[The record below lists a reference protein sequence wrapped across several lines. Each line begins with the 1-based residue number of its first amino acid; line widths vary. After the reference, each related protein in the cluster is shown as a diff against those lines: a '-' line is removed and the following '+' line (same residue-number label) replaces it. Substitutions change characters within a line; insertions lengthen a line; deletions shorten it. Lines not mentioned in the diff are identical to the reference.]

1 MRNERANG
9 SAADDERRK
18 RQLARRYGQTGERL
32 AALSL
37 HLKGYR
43 ILERNYRTKLGEI
56 DIIAR
61 KGDLVA
67 IVEVKARGDVASAAD
82 AVGYQA
88 RQRIER
94 AALHWLATRRDAN
107 RLSLR
112 FDIIAVRPWR
122 WPVHLENAF

>member
-1 MRNERANG
+1 MENERATDTASRDG
-9 SAADDERRK
+9 RQKRRRA
-18 RQLARRYGQTGERL
+18 RQYGLAGEWL

-37 HLKGYR
+37 QLRGYR

-67 IVEVKARGDVASAAD
+67 IVEVKARRDVASAAD
-82 AVGYQA
+82 AVGHHA

-94 AALHWLATRRDAN
+94 AARHWLATRRDAG

-112 FDIIAVRPWR
+112 FDIVAVRPWR
-122 WPVHLENAF
+122 WPVHLEDAF

>member
-1 MRNERANG
+1 MGNDQAPDAPAQHHRRN
-9 SAADDERRK
+9 RR
-18 RQLARRYGQTGERL
+18 RARRYGL
-32 AALSL
+32 AAEHLAAVAL
-37 HLKGYR
+37 RLKGYR

-67 IVEVKARGDVASAAD
+67 IVEVKARASVAGAAD

-88 RQRIER
+88 RQRIGR
-94 AALHWLATRRDAN
+94 AAHHWLATRRDAH

-112 FDIIAVRPWR
+112 FDIIAIRPWR
-122 WPVHLENAF
+122 WPVHLKNAF

>member
-1 MRNERANG
+1 MRNESGRNAPPDG
-9 SAADDERRK
+9 ERHK
-18 RQLARRYGQTGERL
+18 RQRARQYGLAGERL

-37 HLKGYR
+37 QLKGYR

-67 IVEVKARGDVASAAD
+67 IVEVKARSDVTSAAD

-94 AALHWLATRRDAN
+94 AARHWLATRRDAN

>member
-1 MRNERANG
+1 MAQSRG
-9 SAADDERRK
+9 SGERR
-18 RQLARRYGQTGERL
+18 LALRKGHWSETK
-32 AALSL
+32 AAFFLRF
-37 HLKGYR
+37 KGYR
-43 ILERNYRTKLGEI
+43 IVARNFRVKSGEI

-67 IVEVKARGDVASAAD
+67 IVEVKARSDVTSAAD

-94 AALHWLATRRDAN
+94 AARHWLATRRDAN

-122 WPVHLENAF
+122 WPVHLQNAF

>member
-1 MRNERANG
+1 MRNERASNVPPDG
-9 SAADDERRK
+9 VRRK
-18 RQLARRYGQTGERL
+18 RQRARQYGLAGERL

-37 HLKGYR
+37 QLKGYR

-61 KGDLVA
+61 KGDVVA
-67 IVEVKARGDVASAAD
+67 IVEVKARSDVASAAD

>member
-1 MRNERANG
+1 MRNERASNVPPDG
-9 SAADDERRK
+9 VRRK
-18 RQLARRYGQTGERL
+18 RQRARQYGLAGERL

-37 HLKGYR
+37 QLKGYR

-61 KGDLVA
+61 KGDVVA
-67 IVEVKARGDVASAAD
+67 IVEVKARADVASAAD

-112 FDIIAVRPWR
+112 FDIIAIRPWR

>member
-1 MRNERANG
+1 MRNERASNVPPDG
-9 SAADDERRK
+9 ERRK
-18 RQLARRYGQTGERL
+18 RQRARQYGLAGERF

-37 HLKGYR
+37 QLKGYR
-43 ILERNYRTKLGEI
+43 VLERNYRTKLGEI

-61 KGDLVA
+61 KGDVVA
-67 IVEVKARGDVASAAD
+67 IVEVKARSDVASAAD